1 MRHICL
7 LATVLLC
14 GCQQKQDEAPKVLPP
29 TIRAV
34 DNRPAIVCF
43 GDSLTAG
50 AGLDPS
56 QSYPEL
62 LQKELD
68 ARGYRYRVVN
78 DGVSGD
84 TTQDGLARLS
94 MVLAEK
100 PAVVVLEFGANDGLR
115 GQPVAATE
123 ANLKQMIEGLQK
135 GGAKVVLAG
144 MTLPPNY
151 GAEYIRKFEAVYKEL
166 AAQYRLP
173 LIPFFLDLGFFHRVP
188 RGIDIGEDEFQIVPA
203 KCFADRVARQIFRK
217 QSRRRHNR
225 LLKRLVVHFGSG

>member
-7 LATVLLC
+7 LTTALLC
-14 GCQQKQDEAPKVLPP
+14 GCQQKQDQPAKMAPQSL
-29 TIRAV
+29 RAV

-56 QSYPEL
+56 QSYPEG

-68 ARGYRYRVVN
+68 ARGYSYRVVN
-78 DGVSGD
+78 AGISGD
-84 TTQDGLARLS
+84 TSQDGLARVA

-115 GQPVAATE
+115 GQPVATTA
-123 ANLKQMIEGLQK
+123 ANLKEMIEELQK

-151 GAEYIRKFEAVYKEL
+151 GAEYIRKFEAMYKDL

-173 LIPFFLDLGFFHRVP
+173 LIPFFLEGVGGNAPFMQQDGLHPNAAGT
-188 RGIDIGEDEFQIVPA
+188 
-203 KCFADRVARQIFRK
+203 RK
-217 QSRRRHNR
+217 
-225 LLKRLVVHFGSG
+225 

>member
-1 MRHICL
+1 MRKVCFI
-7 LATVLLC
+7 AAALLC
-14 GCQQKQDEAPKVLPP
+14 ACQQKPAETPQVLRAPA
-29 TIRAV
+29 RAV
-34 DNRPAIVCF
+34 DDRPAIVCF

-56 QSYPEL
+56 QSYPEV

-68 ARGYRYRVVN
+68 ARGQRYRVVN
-78 DGVSGD
+78 AGVSGD
-84 TTQDGLARLS
+84 TTQDGLARVA

-115 GQPVAATE
+115 GQPVATTA
-123 ANLKQMIEGLQK
+123 ANLKQIIEELQK

-151 GAEYIRKFEAVYKEL
+151 GAEYIRKFEAMYKDL

-173 LIPFFLDLGFFHRVP
+173 LIPFFLEGVGGNAPFMQQ
-188 RGIDIGEDEFQIVPA
+188 DELHPNA
-203 KCFADRVARQIFRK
+203 AGTRK
-217 QSRRRHNR
+217 
-225 LLKRLVVHFGSG
+225 V

>member
-1 MRHICL
+1 MRQIWL
-7 LATVLLC
+7 LATVVLC
-14 GCQQKQDEAPKVLPP
+14 GCQQKQDEAPKVSQSPV
-29 TIRAV
+29 RAA

-56 QSYPEL
+56 QSYPEV

-84 TTQDGLARLS
+84 TTQDGLARVS

-115 GQPVAATE
+115 GQPVAMTE
-123 ANLKQMIEGLQK
+123 ANLRQMIETLQK
-135 GGAKVVLAG
+135 GGTKVVLAG

-151 GAEYIRKFEAVYKEL
+151 GADYIRKFEAMYKDL

-173 LIPFFLDLGFFHRVP
+173 LIPFFLEGVGGNGSLMQQDGLHPNAAGTR
-188 RGIDIGEDEFQIVPA
+188 
-203 KCFADRVARQIFRK
+203 KVAATVLK
-217 QSRRRHNR
+217 YVEPE
-225 LLKRLVVHFGSG
+225 LKRTTG

>member
-1 MRHICL
+1 M
-7 LATVLLC
+7 
-14 GCQQKQDEAPKVLPP
+14 APQSL
-29 TIRAV
+29 RAV

-56 QSYPEL
+56 QSYPEV

-68 ARGYRYRVVN
+68 ARGYKYRVVN
-78 DGVSGD
+78 AGISGD
-84 TTQDGLARLS
+84 TTQDGLARVA

-115 GQPVAATE
+115 GQPVATTA
-123 ANLKQMIEGLQK
+123 ANLKQMIEELQT

-151 GAEYIRKFEAVYKEL
+151 GAEYIRKFEAMYK
-166 AAQYRLP
+166 
-173 LIPFFLDLGFFHRVP
+173 IW
-188 RGIDIGEDEFQIVPA
+188 
-203 KCFADRVARQIFRK
+203 
-217 QSRRRHNR
+217 RR
-225 LLKRLVVHFGSG
+225 SIAYP